1 MRIVHVSVG
10 GVPVLHRYGGAIQ
23 RRVIETAVA
32 QAARGDD
39 VVVYSPGDADE
50 RQQYHGVEVRSVIC
64 KQPGRLGWIE
74 LQRRMVAEVTN
85 EHADVLHFHSQPE
98 GAILSRNIAAK
109 KFLSYDYFLIRGGRK
124 TPLYPLYRHFLGAF
138 DALLP
143 VSQYCLEESRRFWHH
158 KPERMRVLPNGVSTT
173 QFRPDQ
179 DLQRAERATLGIEKR
194 VVLYVGRL
202 CQQKG
207 TDILI
212 DACRLLKER
221 GDEVQLVVAG
231 PIGQF
236 GQSDDSTE
244 HWQERI
250 QEVGGIYLGPVA
262 EERLCAVYNM
272 ADLFI
277 MPTRTLE
284 MFGMAAVEA
293 QACGKPTIASD
304 HGGLIETVPDDCGAR
319 FPVGDVRALATRIS
333 YFLDHRTAYERASAN
348 ALRNAAR
355 YDWERIVDQLVPIY
369 GETPPSDVARQRM
382 VAAT

>member
-32 QAARGDD
+32 QAARGDE
-39 VVVYSPGDADE
+39 VIVYSPGDMNGQ
-50 RQQYHGVEVRSVIC
+50 QQYRGVEIRFVVC
-64 KQPGRLGWIE
+64 KRPRRLGWIE
-74 LQRRMVAEVTN
+74 LQQHMVADVKN
-85 EHADVLHFHSQPE
+85 EHVDVLHFHSQQE
-98 GAILSRNIAAK
+98 GGILSRNLAAK
-109 KFLSYDYFLIRGGRK
+109 KILSYDYFLIRGGRK
-124 TPLYPLYRHFLGAF
+124 TPFYPLYRHFLGAF

-143 VSQYCLEESRRFWHH
+143 VSQYCLEESRRFWNL
-158 KPERMRVLPNGVSTT
+158 KPERMQVLPNGVSTT
-173 QFRPDQ
+173 QFRPDP
-179 DLQRAERATLGIEKR
+179 DLQRAERARLGVQKR
-194 VVLYVGRL
+194 VVLYVGRV

-236 GQSDDSTE
+236 GQSDDSAE
-244 HWQERI
+244 RWQERI
-250 QEVGGIYLGPVA
+250 QEVGGIYLGAVA
-262 EERLCAVYNM
+262 EEKLCAVYNL
-272 ADLFI
+272 ADIFV

-304 HGGLIETVPDDCGAR
+304 HGGLIETVPEDCGAR
-319 FPVGDVRALATRIS
+319 FPVGDVRALATRIA
-333 YFLDHRTAYERASAN
+333 YFLDHRTAYERASVN
-348 ALRNAAR
+348 ALRNASR
-355 YDWERIVDQLVPIY
+355 YDWERIVDQLAPIY
-369 GETPPSDVARQRM
+369 RKTP
-382 VAAT
+382 ATPTSHVFSKAT